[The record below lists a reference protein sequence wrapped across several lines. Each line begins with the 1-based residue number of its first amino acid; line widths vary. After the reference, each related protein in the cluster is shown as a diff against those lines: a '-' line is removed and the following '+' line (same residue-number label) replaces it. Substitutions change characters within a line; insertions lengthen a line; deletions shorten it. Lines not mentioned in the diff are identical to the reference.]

1 VNTEALQK
9 GKPDKKFSQ
18 QGHEGHK
25 DKETTPLEIYSAPT
39 LAAFVALL

>member
-18 QGHEGHK
+18 QGHK